1 MTTANLH
8 RRILR
13 RELHSPRSVVAITV
27 AVVLILVCIYVGI
40 EIVLMMLGQPAL
52 LVAPQEMLTV
62 LGTLGSAP
70 VEVPI
75 IVGIALMVVGLMLL
89 ISAIA
94 PGRRARHELAGSRAA
109 VVVDDEVI
117 ASGLARH
124 AAHAGNANPD
134 NTVVSVSKRRAVVRL
149 TPTSGIPVRRD
160 AVSEAVQEQ
169 LAEFELTPSLRSSIV
184 VAPAG
189 KVGT

>member
-1 MTTANLH
+1 MSTAGLH

-13 RELHSPRSVVAITV
+13 RELHSPRSVLAITV
-27 AVVLILVCIYVGI
+27 AVVLILLCIYVGV

-52 LVAPQEMLTV
+52 LATPQEMLTV

-70 VEVPI
+70 AEVPI
-75 IVGIALMVVGLMLL
+75 MVGLALMILGILLL
-89 ISAIA
+89 IAGLT
-94 PGRRARHELAGSRAA
+94 PGRRARHELAASRAA
-109 VVVDDEVI
+109 AVVDDEVI

-124 AAHAGNANPD
+124 AAHAGNAHPN

-160 AVSEAVQEQ
+160 AVSETVQEQ
-169 LAEFELTPSLRSSIV
+169 LAELELTPSLRSSIV
-184 VAPAG
+184 IAPTG